1 MEGQLLMNVHWYI
14 FGCNSIAT
22 QDWTIVDIQNTEE
35 EAINSLKDC
44 VEYQYWKIEKIW
56 SYPF

>member
-1 MEGQLLMNVHWYI
+1 MDVHWYV
-14 FGCNSIAT
+14 FGCNSLAT
-22 QDWTIVDIQNTEE
+22 QDWNVVDIQNTEE
-35 EAINSLKDC
+35 EAINCLKDC

>member
-1 MEGQLLMNVHWYI
+1 MNVHWYI